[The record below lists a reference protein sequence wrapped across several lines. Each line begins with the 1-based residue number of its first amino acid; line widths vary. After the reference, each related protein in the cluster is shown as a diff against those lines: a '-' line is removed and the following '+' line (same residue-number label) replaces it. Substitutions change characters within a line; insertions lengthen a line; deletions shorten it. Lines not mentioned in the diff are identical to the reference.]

1 MKKSFAIICTA
12 IMAMSLIACGK
23 TDNEDAN
30 EVINEA
36 SNESIDEGTGDV
48 AKASAIQEKTADADT
63 ETSKEDETLNIDD
76 YIGYYT
82 DWDSNEITI
91 DKDGDDY
98 TMEVSIY
105 RLTLIDE
112 GTVSA
117 TSEGIVF
124 DALDA
129 SGDPVKFLFRED
141 GQGKYELVVEETTWE
156 YFEEGQVFGN
166 IEKADEQESE
176 EQE

>member
-1 MKKSFAIICTA
+1 MKKSFAIICTVV
-12 IMAMSLIACGK
+12 MTMSLIACGK
-23 TDNEDAN
+23 TDNEDVN
-30 EVINEA
+30 EAINED

-48 AKASAIQEKTADADT
+48 AKASAIQDKTADP

-129 SGDPVKFLFRED
+129 NGDPVKFLFRED

-166 IEKADEQESE
+166 LEKADEQGTE
-176 EQE
+176 E